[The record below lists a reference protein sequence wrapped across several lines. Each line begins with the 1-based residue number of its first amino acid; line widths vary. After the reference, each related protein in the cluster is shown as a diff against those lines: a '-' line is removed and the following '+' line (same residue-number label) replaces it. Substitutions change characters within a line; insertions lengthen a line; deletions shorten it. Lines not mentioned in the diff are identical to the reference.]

1 MFSLLNQLRTSFCVW
16 KYPRGGVMTPLLRD
30 LCFTVDN
37 ISKIFSIL
45 NFFFTDIK
53 VQNNY

>member
-1 MFSLLNQLRTSFCVW
+1 
-16 KYPRGGVMTPLLRD
+16 MTPLLRD
-30 LCFTVDN
+30 LCFIVDN

>member
-1 MFSLLNQLRTSFCVW
+1 
-16 KYPRGGVMTPLLRD
+16 MTPLLRD

-37 ISKIFSIL
+37 ISKIFNIL